1 MQMIDMTTWP
11 RRGMYDYFSG
21 VSNPFYSVT
30 VQIDVT
36 NLAAW
41 ARREGLSFY
50 YALVYLC
57 TQAVNR
63 TEAFRYDIR
72 DGQVAL
78 LDRREPSFTDLK
90 PGAELFHIV
99 TMPSGE
105 DIRAFCREARQ
116 KSRAQEVFLDMAAEA
131 GPLIYFSCL
140 PWVELTALTN
150 ERDFDRDDTVPRI
163 AWGRW
168 VEQNGRLK
176 LGLSLEVNHRFIDG
190 LHIGQFVRALE
201 GLIAALA
208 DK

>member
-1 MQMIDMTTWP
+1 MKMINMATWP

-36 NLAAW
+36 GLASW
-41 ARREGLSFY
+41 AKREGLSFY

-57 TQAVNR
+57 TQAVNQ
-63 TEAFRYDIR
+63 TVAFRYDIR
-72 DGQVAL
+72 EGQVAL

-99 TMPSGE
+99 TMPAGE

-116 KSRAQEVFLDMAAEA
+116 KSRAQDMFIDMAAEA

-163 AWGRW
+163 AWGRY

-201 GLIAALA
+201 GLIAALT

>member
-1 MQMIDMTTWP
+1 MKMINMATWP

-21 VSNPFYSVT
+21 VSNPFYRVT

-36 NLAAW
+36 GLASW
-41 ARREGLSFY
+41 AKREGLSFY

-57 TQAVNR
+57 TQAVNQ
-63 TEAFRYDIR
+63 TVAFRYDIR
-72 DGQVAL
+72 EGQVVL

-99 TMPSGE
+99 TMPAGE

-163 AWGRW
+163 AWGRY

-201 GLIAALA
+201 GLIAALT

>member
-1 MQMIDMTTWP
+1 MKMIDMATWP

-30 VQIDVT
+30 VQLDVT
-36 NLAAW
+36 DLAAW

-57 TQAVNR
+57 TQAVNQ

-72 DGQVAL
+72 EGQVAL

-99 TMPSGE
+99 TMPAGE

-150 ERDFDRDDTVPRI
+150 ERDFYRDDTVPRI
-163 AWGRW
+163 AWGRY

-201 GLIAALA
+201 GLIAALT